1 VLFWGDPAPIVE
13 ISGEAFVIIQV
24 GSVDEAKR
32 AVDAGVDAVIAQ
44 GVEAGGH
51 VRGTTSLSV
60 LVPAIVDAIAPVPVL
75 ASGGIADGRGLAA
88 ALVLG
93 AQGVSLGT
101 RFVASEEAFVDEE
114 YKQRVVRETETV
126 YSLDL
131 FDGGWEE
138 APHRVL
144 RNDVVREWEE
154 SGKTREGETIGILD
168 SMRDGR
174 VEVPRYS
181 ALMATPDFQG
191 DIEEVPLWAGESVAL
206 VRDIRSAGEIVRT
219 LVADAETA
227 LYSVTTYS
235 NAPQQSTPNRAS

>member
-1 VLFWGDPAPIVE
+1 M
-13 ISGEAFVIIQV
+13 
-24 GSVDEAKR
+24 
-32 AVDAGVDAVIAQ
+32 AGVFALRHWL
-44 GVEAGGH
+44 AGG
-51 VRGTTSLSV
+51 RGATSDKRCIQS
-60 LVPAIVDAIAPVPVL
+60 
-75 ASGGIADGRGLAA
+75 DGCLQPPK
-88 ALVLG
+88 L
-93 AQGVSLGT
+93 
-101 RFVASEEAFVDEE
+101 
-114 YKQRVVRETETV
+114 
-126 YSLDL
+126 
-131 FDGGWEE
+131 
-138 APHRVL
+138 
-144 RNDVVREWEE
+144 
-154 SGKTREGETIGILD
+154 GILD